1 MPIFTV
7 NGMNCGHCTKTIT
20 EALLGVDPT
29 LIVKT
34 DIEHK
39 TVTVLMSNES
49 ADKQDINTEIFKNV
63 IVDAGYEVTAVIL

>member
-1 MPIFTV
+1 MPTFTV

-20 EALLGVDPT
+20 DALLGIEPT

-39 TVTVLMSNES
+39 TVTVLMSNEL
-49 ADKQDINTEIFKNV
+49 AGKDDINTESIKNV
-63 IVDAGYEVTAVIL
+63 IVDAGYEVTAVNP

>member
-1 MPIFTV
+1 MPIYTV

-39 TVTVLMSNES
+39 TVTVLIPNEP
-49 ADKQDINTEIFKNV
+49 AEKQSIDTEIYKNV
-63 IVDAGYEVTAVIL
+63 IVDAGYEITAVAP

>member
-1 MPIFTV
+1 M
-7 NGMNCGHCTKTIT
+7 
-20 EALLGVDPT
+20 GVDPT

-49 ADKQDINTEIFKNV
+49 AEKQGIHTENFKNV
-63 IVDAGYEVTAVIL
+63 IVDAGYEVTAVNP

>member
-1 MPIFTV
+1 
-7 NGMNCGHCTKTIT
+7 MNCGHCTKTIT

-39 TVTVLMSNES
+39 TVTVLMSNELAGKDDMNAES
-49 ADKQDINTEIFKNV
+49 IKNV
-63 IVDAGYEVTAVIL
+63 IVDAGYEVTAVIP

>member
-39 TVTVLMSNES
+39 TVTVLMSDES
-49 ADKQDINTEIFKNV
+49 AGKQDINTENFKNV
-63 IVDAGYEVTAVIL
+63 IVDAGYEVTAVAP

>member
-1 MPIFTV
+1 MPTFTV

-39 TVTVLMSNES
+39 TVTVLMSNELAGKDDMNAES
-49 ADKQDINTEIFKNV
+49 IKNV
-63 IVDAGYEVTAVIL
+63 IVDAGYEVTAVIP

>member
-1 MPIFTV
+1 MPTFTV

-20 EALLGVDPT
+20 DALLGIEPT

-49 ADKQDINTEIFKNV
+49 AEKQDINTENIKNV
-63 IVDAGYEVTAVIL
+63 IVDAGYEVTAVIP

>member
-1 MPIFTV
+1 MPTFTV

-39 TVTVLMSNES
+39 TVTVLMSVELAGKDDMNAES
-49 ADKQDINTEIFKNV
+49 IKNV
-63 IVDAGYEVTAVIL
+63 IVDAGYEVTAVIP

>member
-1 MPIFTV
+1 MPTFTV

-39 TVTVLMSNES
+39 TVSVLLSKES
-49 ADKQDINTEIFKNV
+49 AGKQDINTENFKNI
-63 IVDAGYEVTAVIL
+63 IVDAGYEVTAVNP

>member
-1 MPIFTV
+1 MPTFTV

-20 EALLGVDPT
+20 DALLGIEPT

-39 TVTVLMSNES
+39 TVTVLISNEL
-49 ADKQDINTEIFKNV
+49 AGKDDINAETIKNV
-63 IVDAGYEVTAVIL
+63 IVDAGYEVTAVAP

>member
-1 MPIFTV
+1 MPTFTV

-20 EALLGVDPT
+20 DALLGIEPT

-39 TVTVLMSNES
+39 TVTVLMSNEL
-49 ADKQDINTEIFKNV
+49 AGKDDINTESIKNV
-63 IVDAGYEVTAVIL
+63 IVDAGYEVTAVVP

>member
-1 MPIFTV
+1 MPTFTV

-20 EALLGVDPT
+20 DALLGIEPT

-39 TVTVLMSNES
+39 TVTVLMSNEL
-49 ADKQDINTEIFKNV
+49 ARKDDINNESIKSV
-63 IVDAGYEVTAVIL
+63 IVDAGYEVTAVNP

>member
-1 MPIFTV
+1 MPTFTV

-20 EALLGVDPT
+20 EALMGVDPT

-49 ADKQDINTEIFKNV
+49 AEKQGIHTENFKNV
-63 IVDAGYEVTAVIL
+63 IVDAGYEVTAVNP

>member
-1 MPIFTV
+1 MPTFTV

-20 EALLGVDPT
+20 DALLGIEPT

-39 TVTVLMSNES
+39 TVTVLMSNEL
-49 ADKQDINTEIFKNV
+49 ARKDDINNESIKSV
-63 IVDAGYEVTAVIL
+63 IIDAGYEVTAVAP

>member
-1 MPIFTV
+1 MPTFTV

-20 EALLGVDPT
+20 EALLGIEPT

-39 TVTVLMSNES
+39 TVTVLMSNEL
-49 ADKQDINTEIFKNV
+49 AGKDDINTESIKNV
-63 IVDAGYEVTAVIL
+63 IVDAGYEVTAVVP

>member
-1 MPIFTV
+1 MPTFTV

-20 EALLGVDPT
+20 DALLGIEPT

-39 TVTVLMSNES
+39 TVTVLISNEL
-49 ADKQDINTEIFKNV
+49 AGKDDINAETIKNV
-63 IVDAGYEVTAVIL
+63 IVDAGYEVTAVNP

>member
-39 TVTVLMSNES
+39 TVTVLMSDES
-49 ADKQDINTEIFKNV
+49 TGKQDINTENFKNV
-63 IVDAGYEVTAVIL
+63 IVDAGYEVTAVAP